1 MIVTRR
7 HLPRLAAAAFIAASS
22 FAAFVTPAS
31 AAAKVQRVVSPG
43 GIEAWFVQ
51 DATVPLVALEYAF
64 AGGSSQDPADKPGI
78 GAFTANMLDEGAAD
92 LDSKTFHERLER
104 RAIEMS
110 FSVTR
115 DYLRGSMRM
124 LKENSDEAFGLL
136 KLALTTAR
144 FDSEPLERVRA
155 QMLSSARRETTN
167 PVSIAGRKFW
177 EQAYGTHPYAR
188 PPNGTIESLPAI
200 QSADLKD
207 YAQRVIAKDS
217 LKIAVVGDLT
227 PEALGKLLDDTFGS
241 LPARGNLTPVP
252 EVAAAK
258 PPQHASAIV
267 DVPQTSVNFGGPG
280 IARNDPDFMAA
291 YIVNH
296 ILGGGTLST
305 RLYKEVR
312 EKRGL
317 VYSVSE
323 SLIWMKKSSLFAGST
338 ATRADK
344 AKETLDTIT
353 AEIARMGNEGP
364 TQQELDEAKS
374 FLKGSQML
382 ALDTSSKFAT
392 ALLQYQLDDLGIDY
406 IEKRNALVDAVT
418 LEDTKR
424 VAKRIW
430 GQGLLSVSV
439 GRAAQAAASPPAT
452 SVAPKAN

>member
-7 HLPRLAAAAFIAASS
+7 QLPALAAAFLAAASS
-22 FAAFVTPAS
+22 LASMTPAS
-31 AAAKVQRVVSPG
+31 AAAKVQRLVSPG

-51 DATVPLVALEYAF
+51 DATVPLVAMEYAF
-64 AGGSSQDPADKPGI
+64 AGGSSQDPADKPGT
-78 GAFTANMLDEGAAD
+78 GSFTANMLDEGAAD
-92 LDSKTFHERLER
+92 LDSKAFHERIER

-115 DYLRGSMRM
+115 DHLRGSMRM
-124 LKENSDEAFGLL
+124 LKENSEEAFDLL
-136 KLALTTAR
+136 RLALTSAR

-155 QMLSSARRETTN
+155 QMVSSARRETTN

-177 EQAYGTHPYAR
+177 EQAYGNHPYAR
-188 PPNGTIESLPAI
+188 APNGTLESLPII

-207 YAQRVIAKDS
+207 YAKRVIARDT
-217 LKIAVVGDLT
+217 LKVAVVGDIT
-227 PEALGKLLDDTFGS
+227 PEALGKLLDSTFGA
-241 LPARGNLTPVP
+241 LPAKADLVPVP
-252 EVAAAK
+252 LVEAAK
-258 PPQHASAIV
+258 PPKHTSAIV
-267 DVPQTSVNFGGPG
+267 DVPQTSVNFGGPS
-280 IARNDPDFMAA
+280 IMRNDPDFMAA

-317 VYSVSE
+317 VYSVSQ

-344 AKETLDTIT
+344 AKETLDTI
-353 AEIARMGNEGP
+353 ASEIARMGNEGP
-364 TQQELDEAKS
+364 TQKELDEAKS
-374 FLKGSQML
+374 YLKGSQML

-392 ALLQYQLDDLGIDY
+392 ALLQYQIDDLGIDY
-406 IEKRNALVDAVT
+406 IEKRNAVVDAVT
-418 LEDTKR
+418 LEDTRR

-439 GRAAQAAASPPAT
+439 GRAAQAATEPPAT
-452 SVAPKAN
+452 STGPKAN

>member
-1 MIVTRR
+1 MSITRR
-7 HLPRLAAAAFIAASS
+7 SLIQGAAALPFAGSALALLSSPAF
-22 FAAFVTPAS
+22 
-31 AAAKVQRVVSPG
+31 AAAKIQRVISPG
-43 GIEAWFVQ
+43 GIEVWLVQ
-51 DATVPLVALEYAF
+51 DATVPLVALEYSF
-64 AGGSSQDPADKPGI
+64 DGGSSQDPAGKPGT
-78 GAFTANMLDEGAAD
+78 GSFTANMLDEGAAD

-104 RAIEMS
+104 RAIEMN

-124 LKENSDEAFGLL
+124 LKENRDEAFDLL
-136 KLALTTAR
+136 KLALTSAR
-144 FDSEPLERVRA
+144 FDAEPLERVRS
-155 QMLSSARRETTN
+155 QMVSNARRETTN

-177 EQAYGTHPYAR
+177 EQAFGAHPYAR
-188 PPNGTIESLPAI
+188 APNGTVESLPAI
-200 QSADLKD
+200 QAADLKD
-207 YAQRVIAKDS
+207 YAKRTLAKDG
-217 LKIAVVGDLT
+217 LKVAVVGDIDAAT
-227 PEALGKLLDDTFGS
+227 LGKLLDTAFGA
-241 LPARGNLTPVP
+241 LPAKADLTPVP
-252 EVAAAK
+252 NAVFGK
-258 PPQHASAIV
+258 LPQHFFTIL
-267 DVPQTSVNFGGPG
+267 DVPQTSINFGAPA

-323 SLIWMKKSSLFAGST
+323 NLIWMKKASIFAGAT

-344 AKETLDTIT
+344 ATETLETIT

-364 TQQELDEAKS
+364 TQKELDESKS

-382 ALDTSSKFAT
+382 ALDTSPKFAT
-392 ALLQYQLDDLGIDY
+392 ALLQYQNDNLGIDY
-406 IEKRNALVDAVT
+406 IEKRNAIVDAVT
-418 LEDTKR
+418 LDDAKR

-439 GRAAQAAASPPAT
+439 GRATQASAQPA
-452 SVAPKAN
+452 K

>member
-7 HLPRLAAAAFIAASS
+7 QLPALAATFIAAASS
-22 FAAFVTPAS
+22 LASMTPAS
-31 AAAKVQRVVSPG
+31 AAAKVQRLVSPG

-51 DATVPLVALEYAF
+51 DATVPLVAMEYAF
-64 AGGSSQDPADKPGI
+64 AGGSSQDPADKPGT
-78 GAFTANMLDEGAAD
+78 GSFTANMLDEGAAD
-92 LDSKTFHERLER
+92 LDSKAFHERIER

-115 DYLRGSMRM
+115 DHLRGSMRM
-124 LKENSDEAFGLL
+124 LKENSEEAFDLL
-136 KLALTTAR
+136 RLALTSAR

-155 QMLSSARRETTN
+155 QMVSSARRETTN

-177 EQAYGTHPYAR
+177 EQAYGNHPYAR
-188 PPNGTIESLPAI
+188 APNGTLESLPII

-207 YAQRVIAKDS
+207 YAKRVIARDT
-217 LKIAVVGDLT
+217 LKVAVVGDIT
-227 PEALGKLLDDTFGS
+227 PEALGKLLDSTFGA
-241 LPARGNLTPVP
+241 LPAKADLVPVP
-252 EVAAAK
+252 VVEAAK
-258 PPQHASAIV
+258 PPKHTSAIV

-280 IARNDPDFMAA
+280 IMRNDPDFMAA

-317 VYSVSE
+317 VYSVSQ

-344 AKETLDTIT
+344 AKETLDTI
-353 AEIARMGNEGP
+353 ASEIARMGNEGP
-364 TQQELDEAKS
+364 TQKELDEAKS
-374 FLKGSQML
+374 YLKGSQML

-392 ALLQYQLDDLGIDY
+392 ALLQYQIDDLGIDY
-406 IEKRNALVDAVT
+406 IEKRNAVVDAVT
-418 LEDTKR
+418 LEDTRR

-439 GRAAQAAASPPAT
+439 GRAAQAATEPPAT
-452 SVAPKAN
+452 STAPKAN

>member
-1 MIVTRR
+1 MIITRR
-7 HLPRLAAAAFIAASS
+7 HLPRLAAAVLVATSS
-22 FAAFVTPAS
+22 FAALVTPAS

-51 DATVPLVALEYAF
+51 DATVPLVAMEYAF
-64 AGGSSQDPADKPGI
+64 AGGSAQDPADKPGV
-78 GAFTANMLDEGAAD
+78 GSVTANMLDEGAGD
-92 LDSKTFHERLER
+92 LDSKAFHERLER

-124 LKENSDEAFGLL
+124 LKESSDEAFGLL
-136 KLALTTAR
+136 KLALTSAR

-188 PPNGTIESLPAI
+188 QPNGTLESLPAI

-207 YAQRVIAKDS
+207 YTQRVIAKDT
-217 LKIAVVGDLT
+217 LKIAVVGDIK
-227 PEALGKLLDDTFGS
+227 PEALGKLLDETFGT
-241 LPARGNLTPVP
+241 LPAKGRLTPVP
-252 EVAAAK
+252 EIQAAK
-258 PPQHASAIV
+258 PPLHTSAIV

-312 EKRGL
+312 ERRGL

-353 AEIARMGNEGP
+353 AEVARMGSEGP
-364 TQQELDEAKS
+364 TQTELDEAKS

-382 ALDTSSKFAT
+382 ALDTSSKFAA
-392 ALLQYQLDDLGIDY
+392 ALLQYQLDELGIDY
-406 IEKRNALVDAVT
+406 IEKRSAIVDAVT
-418 LEDTKR
+418 LDDARR

-430 GQGLLSVSV
+430 GQGLLTVSV
-439 GRAAQAAASPPAT
+439 GRAAQAAAPPPAT
-452 SVAPKAN
+452 GVAPKAN

>member
-7 HLPRLAAAAFIAASS
+7 QLPALAAAILAAASS
-22 FAAFVTPAS
+22 LAAVTPAS
-31 AAAKVQRVVSPG
+31 AAAKVQRLVSPG

-51 DATVPLVALEYAF
+51 DATVPLVAMEYAF
-64 AGGSSQDPADKPGI
+64 AGGSSQDAADKPGT
-78 GAFTANMLDEGAAD
+78 GSFTANMLDEGAAD

-104 RAIEMS
+104 RAIEMN

-115 DYLRGSMRM
+115 DHLRGSMRM
-124 LKENSDEAFGLL
+124 LKEHSDEAFGLL
-136 KLALTTAR
+136 KLALTLAR

-155 QMLSSARRETTN
+155 QMLSSARRESTN

-188 PPNGTIESLPAI
+188 APNGTLESLPAI
-200 QSADLKD
+200 QAADLKD
-207 YAQRVIAKDS
+207 YARRVIAKDT
-217 LKIAVVGDLT
+217 LKVAVVGDIT
-227 PEALGKLLDDTFGS
+227 PDALGKLLDSTFGA
-241 LPARGNLTPVP
+241 LPAKADLVPVP
-252 EVAAAK
+252 MVEAAK
-258 PPQHASAIV
+258 PPKHTSAIV

-280 IARNDPDFMAA
+280 VARNDPDFMAA

-323 SLIWMKKSSLFAGST
+323 SLLWMKKSSLFAGST

-353 AEIARMGNEGP
+353 SEIARMGSEGP
-364 TQQELDEAKS
+364 TQKELDEAKS
-374 FLKGSQML
+374 YLKGSQML

-392 ALLQYQLDDLGIDY
+392 ALLQYQLDELGIDY
-406 IEKRNALVDAVT
+406 IEKRNAIVDAVT
-418 LEDTKR
+418 LDDTKR

-439 GRAAQAAASPPAT
+439 GRAAQAATEPPVT
-452 SVAPKAN
+452 STAPKAN

>member
-1 MIVTRR
+1 MITRR
-7 HLPRLAAAAFIAASS
+7 HLPRLAAAVLAAASS
-22 FAAFVTPAS
+22 PAFFSAPAVAAT
-31 AAAKVQRVVSPG
+31 KIQRLVSPG

-51 DATVPLVALEYAF
+51 DATVPLVALEFSF
-64 AGGSSQDPADKPGI
+64 AGGSSQDPADKPGV
-78 GAFTANMLDEGAAD
+78 GSFTANMLDEGAAD
-92 LDSKTFHERLER
+92 LDTKAFHERLER
-104 RAIEMS
+104 RAIEMN
-110 FSVTR
+110 FAVTR
-115 DYLRGSMRM
+115 DNLRGSMRM
-124 LKENSDEAFGLL
+124 LKEHREEAISLL
-136 KLALTTAR
+136 KLALTSAR
-144 FDSEPLERVRA
+144 FDAEPLERVRA

-177 EQAYGTHPYAR
+177 EQAYGAHPYAK
-188 PPNGTIESLPAI
+188 PPNGTLESLAAI

-207 YAQRVIAKDS
+207 YAKRVLAKDT
-217 LKIAVVGDLT
+217 LKVAVVGDIDAET
-227 PEALGKLLDDTFGS
+227 LGKLLDTAFGA
-241 LPARGNLTPVP
+241 LPATGKLAPVP
-252 EVAAAK
+252 EIEAAK
-258 PPQHASAIV
+258 PPKQSFTML

-323 SLIWMKKSSLFAGST
+323 SLIWMKKSSLFAGAT

-344 AKETLDTIT
+344 AAETLDTIA

-382 ALDTSSKFAT
+382 ALDTSPKFAT
-392 ALLQYQLDDLGIDY
+392 ALLQYQNDNLGIDY
-406 IEKRNALVDAVT
+406 IERRNAIVDAVT
-418 LEDTKR
+418 LDDARR
-424 VAKRIW
+424 VARRIW

-439 GRAAQAAASPPAT
+439 GRATQAEAKPAA
-452 SVAPKAN
+452 K

>member
-7 HLPRLAAAAFIAASS
+7 QLPALAAAFLAAASS
-22 FAAFVTPAS
+22 LASMTPAS
-31 AAAKVQRVVSPG
+31 AAAKVQRLVSPG

-51 DATVPLVALEYAF
+51 DATVPLVAMEYAF
-64 AGGSSQDPADKPGI
+64 AGGSSQDPADKPGT
-78 GAFTANMLDEGAAD
+78 GSFTANMLDEGAAD
-92 LDSKTFHERLER
+92 LDSKAFHERIER

-115 DYLRGSMRM
+115 DHLRGSMRM
-124 LKENSDEAFGLL
+124 LKENSEEAFDLL
-136 KLALTTAR
+136 RLALTSAR
-144 FDSEPLERVRA
+144 FDSEPLDRVRA
-155 QMLSSARRETTN
+155 QMVSSARRETTN

-177 EQAYGTHPYAR
+177 EQAYGNHPYAR
-188 PPNGTIESLPAI
+188 APNGTLESLPII

-207 YAQRVIAKDS
+207 YAKRVIARDT
-217 LKIAVVGDLT
+217 LKVAVVGDIT
-227 PEALGKLLDDTFGS
+227 PEALGKLLDSTFGA
-241 LPARGNLTPVP
+241 LPAKADLVPVP
-252 EVAAAK
+252 VVEAAK
-258 PPQHASAIV
+258 PPKHTSAIV

-280 IARNDPDFMAA
+280 IMRNDPDFMAA

-317 VYSVSE
+317 VYSVSQ

-344 AKETLDTIT
+344 AKETLDTI
-353 AEIARMGNEGP
+353 ASEIARMGNEGP
-364 TQQELDEAKS
+364 TQKELDEAKS
-374 FLKGSQML
+374 YLKGSQML

-392 ALLQYQLDDLGIDY
+392 ALLQYQIDDLGIDY
-406 IEKRNALVDAVT
+406 IEKRNAVVDAVT
-418 LEDTKR
+418 LEDTRR

-439 GRAAQAAASPPAT
+439 GRAAQAATELPAT
-452 SVAPKAN
+452 STAPKAN

>member
-1 MIVTRR
+1 VIVTRR
-7 HLPRLAAAAFIAASS
+7 QLPALAAAILAAASS
-22 FAAFVTPAS
+22 LAAVTPAS
-31 AAAKVQRVVSPG
+31 AAAKVQRLVSPG

-51 DATVPLVALEYAF
+51 DATVPLVAMEYAF
-64 AGGSSQDPADKPGI
+64 AGGSSQDAADKPGT
-78 GAFTANMLDEGAAD
+78 GSFTANMLDEGAAD

-104 RAIEMS
+104 RAIEMN

-115 DYLRGSMRM
+115 DHLRGSMRM
-124 LKENSDEAFGLL
+124 LKEHSDEAFGLL
-136 KLALTTAR
+136 KLALTLAR

-155 QMLSSARRETTN
+155 QMLSSARRESTN

-188 PPNGTIESLPAI
+188 APNGTLESLPAI
-200 QSADLKD
+200 QAADLKD
-207 YAQRVIAKDS
+207 YARRVIAKDT
-217 LKIAVVGDLT
+217 LKVAVVGDIT
-227 PEALGKLLDDTFGS
+227 PDALGKLLDSTFGA
-241 LPARGNLTPVP
+241 LPAKADLVPVP
-252 EVAAAK
+252 MVEAAK
-258 PPQHASAIV
+258 PPKHTSAIV

-280 IARNDPDFMAA
+280 VARNDPDFMAA

-323 SLIWMKKSSLFAGST
+323 SLLWMKKSSLFAGST

-353 AEIARMGNEGP
+353 SEIARMGSEGP
-364 TQQELDEAKS
+364 TQKELDEAKS
-374 FLKGSQML
+374 YLKGSQML

-392 ALLQYQLDDLGIDY
+392 ALLQYQLDELGIDY
-406 IEKRNALVDAVT
+406 IEKRNAIVDAVT
-418 LEDTKR
+418 LDDTKR

-439 GRAAQAAASPPAT
+439 GRAAQAATEPPVT
-452 SVAPKAN
+452 STAPKAN